1 MTQFTKLVVS
11 DGCFTE
17 LQNNWKSNRVVNA
30 QTNYKTATYK
40 SPAPVHNYMSDRCKT
55 KKVYFVRIDP
65 VDEVVTKWFF

>member
-17 LQNNWKSNRVVNA
+17 LQNNWDSNRVVNGSGLK
-30 QTNYKTATYK
+30 TNFEKKK
-40 SPAPVHNYMSDRCKT
+40 SSSIPYDLVT